1 MSNARAIYLVRHG
14 EAAASWGQSP
24 DPGLSELGH
33 SQAKETA
40 QQLEAHLSAP
50 GVTLVSSP
58 LLRAQE
64 TAIPLAAA
72 LGLEVSVDECFR
84 EIPSPVPLDE
94 RQDWLRGFMR
104 QQWHEQEPALHQWR
118 QNIVDAVES
127 LSGTTIVFTHFLV
140 INALVGWYQKRE
152 ETLVFWPDN
161 ASVTVLDDST
171 GSLAV
176 RSLGKQMSSVVN

>member
-1 MSNARAIYLVRHG
+1 MSSARTVYLVRHG

-33 SQAKETA
+33 AQAKKTA
-40 QQLEAHLSAP
+40 QQLEANLSEP
-50 GVTLVSSP
+50 GVTLMSSP

-64 TAIPLAAA
+64 TAIPLATS
-72 LGLEVSVDECFR
+72 LGLEVSIDERFR
-84 EIPSPVPLDE
+84 EVPSPVPLAE

-118 QNIVDAVES
+118 QNIVEAVES

-140 INALVGWYQKRE
+140 INALVGWYQKHE

-161 ASVTVLDDST
+161 ASVTLLDEST

-176 RSLGKQMSSVVN
+176 SSLGEQMSSVVN